1 MKETTMT
8 LRRASALVLV
18 ATSLLAGCDLA
29 DLIDNPHG
37 AHTLVNVAVTHHASP
52 EDGSFPDR
60 GGEGEM
66 RTFDTDEGWTVSLVA
81 AFVTTQAVELGRCD
95 GEPLV
100 LDMYHG
106 PIAEDITGRDLE
118 LLNVGGA
125 QVRAA
130 EFCDVQVTYGPYP
143 TSASMQG
150 LEPLVA
156 GATFYLRGAATKGD
170 VVVPFEIRSD
180 RTLHATLDVSTIE
193 DGAPLRVVG
202 DEEFPIELAL
212 SKSYDR
218 VLDGIDFASATN
230 ADLEAQVAA
239 SLELESR
246 IGIDA
251 VSPH

>member
-1 MKETTMT
+1 MT
-8 LRRASALVLV
+8 LRCRPALVLV
-18 ATSLLAGCDLA
+18 ATSMLGACDLA
-29 DLIDNPHG
+29 DLIDNPQG
-37 AHTLVNVAVTHHASP
+37 AHTLVSVSVTHHASP
-52 EDGSFPDR
+52 ENGSFPDR

-66 RTFDTDEGWTVSLVA
+66 RTFDTDEGWTVALVA
-81 AFVTTQAVELGRCD
+81 AFVTTQAVELGRCEGD
-95 GEPLV
+95 AV
-100 LDMYHG
+100 ALDMYHG
-106 PIAEDITGRDLE
+106 PLAEDITGRDLE
-118 LLNVGGA
+118 LLTVGGIE
-125 QVRAA
+125 VRAA
-130 EFCDVQVTYGPYP
+130 EFCDVRVTYGPYP

-180 RTLHATLDVSTIE
+180 RTLHAALDVSEID
-193 DGAPLRVVG
+193 DGAPLRVLG
-202 DEEFPIELAL
+202 DEAFPIELAL

-246 IGIDA
+246 VAMDA